1 METNKNRNTDTEIKN
16 FEFIKDERGIG
27 TLTFDTPGI
36 SANVFSIQALK
47 EFETHLDTLAKDSG
61 LKALFIESAKKDIF
75 IAGADI
81 NEIKA
86 ANDEKSILS
95 LVQNGQDIFTKLENL
110 PFPTIAVID
119 GACLGGGLE
128 MSLGCT
134 YRIATSHPHT
144 RIGLPEVKLGI
155 LPGFGGT
162 QRLYPLVGYGKAMEL
177 IVGSKLLKGE
187 KALKLGVVDACVP
200 RGYLGFKKEEF
211 IHEIL
216 AGSSEKLSQLQKN
229 RKGIAWYEKNA
240 LVRKLIGTIARK
252 TVMKKTHGHYPAP
265 LAVIKVMEKTFGKP
279 LQEGLEIERE
289 AVTKLAVT
297 PISKNLIDLFFISE
311 KLKKESFSKASPR
324 NVRHSAIVG
333 TGAMG
338 SGIAWAL
345 NNQDINVRLKD
356 INTDSVGRAIATIRK
371 IYEGIKKRGRLTER
385 EIALKMD
392 KITFTTEYTGFEDT
406 DFLLEAVSE
415 DIGLKQKVF
424 KEFEAVLKPDAVI
437 ASNTSSIS
445 ISDLAEKLEHP
456 NRFIG
461 MHFFNPVNRM
471 PLVEII
477 TGEKTDDETIATV
490 VKLTKKMG
498 KTPIR
503 VKESAGFLVNRILLP
518 YLKEAATMFEEGEDI
533 KKIDKILLDF
543 GMPMGPLTLVDKVGV
558 DIGEKVSTILHEAY
572 GDRMAISDV
581 LVGMVGNGWL
591 GKKSGLGFY
600 DYKSKRSGI
609 NKDILQLQSSNARE
623 QLDDQTIED
632 RAILIMINEAARC
645 LEEGVVDNAG
655 YLDMAMVMG
664 TGFPPFRGGL
674 MRYADEIGI
683 HRIITRLGQLQKE
696 YGERFAPCELFAAM
710 ANKKESFYANGGTS

>member
-1 METNKNRNTDTEIKN
+1 METSTNTDTDTKS
-16 FEFIKDERGIG
+16 FAFKKDERGIG
-27 TLTFDTPGI
+27 TLTFDTPG
-36 SANVFSIQALK
+36 SRANVFTIKALK
-47 EFETHLDTLAKDSG
+47 EFETHLDALAKESG
-61 LKALFIESAKKDIF
+61 LKALFIESSKKDIF

-86 ANDEKSILS
+86 ANDEQSITS

-134 YRIATSHPHT
+134 FRIATSHPHT

-162 QRLYPLVGYGKAMEL
+162 QRLYHLVGYGKAMEL

-200 RGYLGFKKEEF
+200 QGYLGFKKEEL
-211 IHEIL
+211 IRDIL
-216 AGSSEKLSQLQKN
+216 AGSSEKLLQLQKN

-240 LVRKLIGTIARK
+240 IARKLIGMIARK

-279 LQEGLEIERE
+279 LQEGLVIERE

-311 KLKKESFSKASPR
+311 KLKKETFSKASAR
-324 NVRHSAIVG
+324 EIRHSAIVG

-356 INTDSVGRAIATIRK
+356 INTDSIGRAIGKIRK

-415 DIGLKQKVF
+415 DIGLKQMVF
-424 KEFEAVLKPDAVI
+424 KDFEAVVKPDAVI

-498 KTPIR
+498 KTPIK

-533 KKIDKILLDF
+533 QRIDKILLDF

-558 DIGEKVSTILHEAY
+558 DIGEKVAMILYEAY
-572 GDRMAISDV
+572 GSRMAISEV
-581 LVGMVGNGWL
+581 LTGMVKNGWL

-600 DYKSKRSGI
+600 NYKSKRFGI
-609 NKDILQLQSSNARE
+609 NKDVLQLQRSHAGE
-623 QLDDQTIED
+623 PLDAQTIED

-696 YGERFAPCELFAAM
+696 YGDRFEPCELFATM
-710 ANKKESFYANGGTS
+710 ANKKETFYASGGTT

>member
-1 METNKNRNTDTEIKN
+1 METKTKTKK
-16 FEFIKDERGIG
+16 FEFTKDGRGIG
-27 TLTFDTPGI
+27 TLTFNTPGS
-36 SANVFSIQALK
+36 SANVFTQAALN
-47 EFETHLDTLAKDSG
+47 EFEAHLDALLQDST
-61 LKALFIESAKKDIF
+61 LKALFIESAKENIF

-81 NEIKA
+81 HEIKA
-86 ANDEKSILS
+86 ANDERSITV
-95 LVQNGQDIFTKLENL
+95 LVQKGQEIFNKLENL
-110 PFPTIAVID
+110 PFPSIAVID

-144 RIGLPEVKLGI
+144 RIGLPEVNLGI

-162 QRLYPLVGYGKAMEL
+162 QRLYPLVGYAKAMEL
-177 IVGSKLLKGE
+177 IVGAKLLKGE

-200 RGYLGFKKEEF
+200 RGYLGFKKEE
-211 IHEIL
+211 
-216 AGSSEKLSQLQKN
+216 LSQAIIDGSLDKKLRANQ
-229 RKGIAWYEKNA
+229 KGIAWYEKFPP
-240 LVRKLIGTIARK
+240 VRSLISGIVKKKVLA
-252 TVMKKTHGHYPAP
+252 KTHGHYPAP
-265 LAVIKVMEKTFGKP
+265 LAVIKVMQESFGKS
-279 LQEGLEIERE
+279 LSEGLRIERE

-297 PISKNLIDLFFISE
+297 QISKNLIDLFFISE
-311 KLKKESFSKASPR
+311 KLKKETFSKAR
-324 NVRHSAIVG
+324 AKEIHHSAIVG

-356 INTDSVGRAIATIRK
+356 ISNASVGKAISTIRK

-392 KITFTTEYTGFEDT
+392 KITFTTEYVGFDST

-424 KEFEAVLKPDAVI
+424 QEFESVLKPDAII
-437 ASNTSSIS
+437 ASNTSSLS
-445 ISDLAEKLEHP
+445 ISDLAEKLHYP

-490 VKLTKKMG
+490 VKLTKQMG
-498 KTPIR
+498 KTPIK

-533 KKIDKILLDF
+533 IKIDKILLAF
-543 GMPMGPLTLVDKVGV
+543 GMPMGPLTLIDKVGV
-558 DIGEKVSTILHEAY
+558 DIGEKVSGILHEAY
-572 GDRMAISDV
+572 GDRMATSD
-581 LVGMVGNGWL
+581 LLTKMVEHEWL
-591 GKKSGLGFY
+591 GQKSGMGFY
-600 DYKSKRSGI
+600 NYKKGRSEI
-609 NKDILQLQSSNARE
+609 NPDILKLQSGHV
-623 QLDDQTIED
+623 QLDPQIIED
-632 RAILIMINEAARC
+632 RALLIMINEAARC
-645 LEEGVVDNAG
+645 LEEDVVDNPG

-683 HRIITRLGQLQKE
+683 DHITIRLGQLQKN
-696 YGERFAPCELFAAM
+696 YGGRFAPCDLLLSM
-710 ANKKESFYANGGTS
+710 ADTNETFYGGSS